1 MEKNRFK
8 TILSLCLLNILTI
21 NAIFNLIKAKIL
33 LTYGEI
39 NNITLMRSLFP
50 LIPYIKKQK
59 YKLITGTIFV
69 IISISL
75 QSIYPLVIGNSIDA
89 ISKGDTSFS
98 YLNYGL
104 LSVGLIFAGGVFLFL
119 TRRTIIVA
127 SREIENDLRRD
138 FFDHLQKLPKSFYD
152 NNSTGDLMAHAT
164 NDINNIRNFL
174 GPGIMYSIQTLLRT
188 VVTLTIMFSIAFKLS
203 LIALV
208 PLPLISF
215 FVYKVMKSVYGRSQ
229 RVQEAFSGLTT
240 KVQENFSGI
249 RVMKSYVR
257 EDSEIKDF
265 NLISA
270 DYQKK
275 NLSLARIQAYAFPMM
290 FLLTGLSII
299 IVIYFGGVDVI
310 NGKLT
315 IGNVTEF
322 IVYLGQLTFP
332 MIAFGWVINLVQR
345 AAPSMER
352 LMKIRNIEPDIQDN
366 NRTNRNI
373 KNEDILGTVEFNNVS
388 FKYPDTENYVLK
400 NINLKIERGS
410 SLGIIGHTGCG
421 KSTLI
426 NLIPRIYDITE
437 GNILLDGYDIRNI
450 PLEVLRT
457 SIGTVPQ
464 ESFLF
469 SDTIESNV
477 GYSAETIDEANL
489 IKSSEL
495 AGLYKDV
502 NLFPEK
508 FKTIVGERGVTLS
521 GGQKQRTSI
530 ARAIYKTPKVLI
542 LDDSL
547 SAVDT
552 NTEEE
557 ILQGLK
563 EVMKD
568 RTTIIISHRISTL
581 KNLNNIIVI
590 ENAQIKEQGT
600 HEELLAKNGIYYNIH
615 IKQLLEEEIEEM

>member
-1 MEKNRFK
+1 
-8 TILSLCLLNILTI
+8 
-21 NAIFNLIKAKIL
+21 
-33 LTYGEI
+33 
-39 NNITLMRSLFP
+39 MRSLFP
-50 LIPYIKKQK
+50 LIPYLKKQK
-59 YKLITGTIFV
+59 YKLLLGTIFV
-69 IISISL
+69 SISIAL
-75 QSIYPLVIGNSIDA
+75 QSVYPLVIGNGIDA

-104 LSVGLIFAGGVFLFL
+104 LSVGLILVGGVFLFL
-119 TRRTIIVA
+119 TRKTIIVA
-127 SREIENDLRRD
+127 SREIENDLRHD

-152 NNSTGDLMAHAT
+152 KNSTGDLMAHAT

-174 GPGIMYSIQTLLRT
+174 GPGIMYSIQTFLRT

-203 LIALV
+203 LIALI

-229 RVQEAFSGLTT
+229 KVQEAFSGLTT

-257 EDSEIKDF
+257 EESEIEDF
-265 NLISA
+265 NVISA

-332 MIAFGWVINLVQR
+332 MKAFGWVINLVQR
-345 AAPSMER
+345 ASPSMDR
-352 LMKIRNIEPDIQDN
+352 LMKIRNIEPEIQN
-366 NRTNRNI
+366 NNNNTNDNI
-373 KNEDILGTVEFNNVS
+373 KNDDIAGTVEFKDVS
-388 FKYPDTENYVLK
+388 FKYPETDTFVLK
-400 NINLKIERGS
+400 NINLKISKGS

-426 NLIPRIYDITE
+426 NLIPRIYDVTD
-437 GNILLDGYDIRNI
+437 GKILLDGKDIKEI

-457 SIGTVPQ
+457 SVGTVPQ

-469 SDTIESNV
+469 SDTIENNV
-477 GYSAETIDEANL
+477 GYSADTIDESNL
-489 IKSSEL
+489 VRSSQL

-502 NLFPEK
+502 NLFPDK

-563 EVMKD
+563 EVMNE

-581 KNLNNIIVI
+581 KNLDNIIVLD
-590 ENAQIKEQGT
+590 NAHIKEQGT

>member
-1 MEKNRFK
+1 MK
-8 TILSLCLLNILTI
+8 
-21 NAIFNLIKAKIL
+21 
-33 LTYGEI
+33 
-39 NNITLMRSLFP
+39 SLFP
-50 LIPYIKKQK
+50 LIPYLKKQK
-59 YKLITGTIFV
+59 YKLLLGTVFV

-75 QSIYPLVIGNSIDA
+75 QSIYPLVIGNGIDA

-104 LSVGLIFAGGVFLFL
+104 LSVGLILIGGVFLFL

-127 SREIENDLRRD
+127 SREIENDLRHD
-138 FFDHLQKLPKSFYD
+138 FFEHLQKLPKAFYD
-152 NNSTGDLMAHAT
+152 KNSTGDLMAHAT

-174 GPGIMYSIQTLLRT
+174 GPGIMYSIQTFLRT

-203 LIALV
+203 LIALI

-229 RVQEAFSGLTT
+229 KVQEAFSGLTT

-257 EDSEIKDF
+257 EDSEIADF
-265 NLISA
+265 NVISA

-345 AAPSMER
+345 ASPSMDR
-352 LMKIRNIEPDIQDN
+352 LMKIRNIEPEIQDN
-366 NRTNRNI
+366 DVTDSNI
-373 KNEDILGTVEFNNVS
+373 KNSDVLGTVEFRDVS
-388 FKYPDTENYVLK
+388 FKYPETDTFVLK
-400 NINLKIERGS
+400 NINLHITKGS

-426 NLIPRIYDITE
+426 NLIPRIYDTTE
-437 GNILLDGYDIRNI
+437 GSILLDGKNINEI

-457 SIGTVPQ
+457 SVGVVPQ

-469 SDTIESNV
+469 SDSIENNI
-477 GYSAETIDEANL
+477 GYSADSIDEGNL
-489 IKSSEL
+489 ERSSQL
-495 AGLYKDV
+495 AGLCKDV
-502 NLFPEK
+502 NLFPDK
-508 FKTIVGERGVTLS
+508 FKTVIGERGVTLS

-530 ARAIYKTPKVLI
+530 ARAIYKTPKILI

-581 KNLNNIIVI
+581 KNLDNIIVL